1 MAVHSGAIP
10 VTKPDRLHL
19 VVVAIMIAVVLL
31 AVLHL
36 AAPALNNR
44 LGIPV
49 NAPTH
54 LDMIPVRAV
63 ALEV

>member
-31 AVLHL
+31 AVLQL
-36 AAPALNNR
+36 AAPALDNR

-49 NAPTH
+49 KAPPH
-54 LDMIPVRAV
+54 QDMIPVRAV